1 MRAITLHMFKTH
13 AMLLSGLLA
22 LAILLQAQ
30 AQAPSERS
38 KDEKCSIEGRVVSST
53 TGEPLPKAVLML
65 AGGAPPNVVSAVT
78 DDSGG
83 FSFPGL
89 TEGRY
94 RLAVQ
99 RAGYIGQFY
108 GTGAGAATGAY
119 LLLAPGQ
126 HLKVVYKLVPTT
138 VISGRVLDE
147 KGEPV
152 SNMAVMALQ
161 AGYQRGVRR
170 WRRAAAVTANGK
182 GEFRI
187 ANLAAGKYLVATFSE
202 SSTSSTSVSA
212 QPPGDKPEPEHV
224 PTFFPSAT
232 DAAGAVPVQVDA
244 GAETGGIEIRLRKTD
259 TVRIRGRVAGAPEG
273 KSAAVLLSPA
283 GVTEVALASLQGAR
297 RAYSREKD
305 GAFELKGVV
314 PGTYLL
320 SASFVM
326 PDQGVLVASTPLQ
339 VGRRHIDGIVL
350 QPVAAQ
356 ELAGSVEVADN
367 PEAKLNNLQIALEPV
382 EYMSLGADSAAAGPD
397 GKFRLKDIL
406 PGRYFVQ
413 VRNLP
418 EGAYVR
424 SLRYGAQTVPE
435 EGIDLTGG
443 VSGSLRVTLSL
454 AGARVE
460 GVVQNEEGEP
470 VSGATVVLAPDSRR
484 YSLFKETQTGE
495 NGSYSLKGV
504 APGEYKILAWEN
516 IEAGAYLDPDF
527 LKRYEGKAEKLSL
540 KENERQ
546 PVSLKVIPFQ
556 QP

>member
-1 MRAITLHMFKTH
+1 MFKTH
-13 AMLLSGLLA
+13 VALLA
-22 LAILLQAQ
+22 GVSACAIALQAFQ
-30 AQAPSERS
+30 AKSE
-38 KDEKCSIEGRVVSST
+38 DEKCSIEGRVVSST
-53 TGEPLPKAVLML
+53 TGEPLPNAGLML
-65 AGGAPPNVVSAVT
+65 AGGSPPNVVSAVT
-78 DDSGG
+78 DENGG
-83 FSFPGL
+83 FSFLGL
-89 TEGRY
+89 TDGRY
-94 RLAVQ
+94 RLSVG
-99 RAGYIGQFY
+99 RTGYVGQLY
-108 GTGAGAATGAY
+108 GAGIGSATSTY
-119 LLLAPGQ
+119 LLLAPRQ

-138 VISGRVLDE
+138 VVSGRVLDE

-152 SNMAVMALQ
+152 SSMAVMALQ

-170 WRRAAAVTANGK
+170 WRRVAAVTANGK

-187 ANLAAGKYLVATFSE
+187 ASLAAGKYLVATVNE
-202 SSTSSTSVSA
+202 SSTSSVA
-212 QPPGDKPEPEHV
+212 PNDQPPGDKPEPEYV

-244 GAETGGIEIRLRKTD
+244 GTETGGIEIRLRKTD
-259 TVRIRGRVAGAPEG
+259 TVRIRGRVVGGPAGKP
-273 KSAAVLLSPA
+273 AAVLLSPA
-283 GVTEVALASLQGAR
+283 GVTDVALASLQGAR

-320 SASFVM
+320 SARFVM
-326 PDQGVLVASTPLQ
+326 PDQAVFVASALLQ
-339 VGRRHIDGIVL
+339 VGGRHIDGIVL
-350 QPVAAQ
+350 QPVAAH
-356 ELAGSVEVADN
+356 ELAGSIEVADN
-367 PEAKLNNLQIALEPV
+367 PEAKLNSLQIALESV
-382 EYMSLGADSAAAGPD
+382 EYMSLGADSAPAGPD

-406 PGRYFVQ
+406 PSRYFVQ

-418 EGAYVR
+418 EGSYVK
-424 SLRYGAQTVPE
+424 SLRYGAQEVPE

-443 VSGSLRVTLSL
+443 VSGSLQVMVSL

-460 GVVQNEEGEP
+460 GAVQTEEGKP

-495 NGSYSLKGV
+495 NGSYSLRGV

-516 IEAGAYLDPDF
+516 IETGAYLDPEF

-540 KENERQ
+540 KEGDRK
-546 PVSLKVIPFQ
+546 PVSLKVIPLQ

>member
-1 MRAITLHMFKTH
+1 MEVTALRMFKTH
-13 AMLLSGLLA
+13 VMLLSGLLA
-22 LAILLQAQ
+22 WAIMLQAQ
-30 AQAPSERS
+30 APPAAEQS
-38 KDEKCSIEGRVVSST
+38 KDEKGSIEGRVVSST
-53 TGEPLPKAVLML
+53 TGEPLPNAVLML

-83 FSFPGL
+83 FSFLGL
-89 TEGRY
+89 TDGRY
-94 RLAVQ
+94 RLSVQ

-108 GTGAGAATGAY
+108 GTGAGTATGTY

-147 KGEPV
+147 KGDPV
-152 SNMAVMALQ
+152 SNMAAMALQ

-170 WRRAAAVTANGK
+170 WTRVAAVTTNAK
-182 GEFRI
+182 GAFRI
-187 ANLAAGKYLVATFSE
+187 ANLAAGKYLVATIDE

-212 QPPGDKPEPEHV
+212 QPPGDKPEPEYV

-232 DAAGAVPVQVDA
+232 YAAGAVPVQVDA
-244 GAETGGIEIRLRKTD
+244 GRETGGIEIRLRKAD
-259 TVRIRGRVAGAPEG
+259 TVRIRGRVVGAPEG
-273 KSAAVLLSPA
+273 KPAVVLLSPA
-283 GVTEVALASLQGAR
+283 GVTDAALASLQGAK
-297 RAYSREKD
+297 RAYSQEED

-326 PDQGVLVASTPLQ
+326 PDLAVLVASTLVQ
-339 VGRRHIDGIVL
+339 VGGRHIDGLVL
-350 QPVAAQ
+350 HPVVAP
-356 ELAGSVEVADN
+356 ELAGSIEVADN
-367 PEAKLNNLQIALEPV
+367 AAAKLNNLQIGLEPV
-382 EYMSLGADSAAAGPD
+382 EYMGLGAASASAGPD
-397 GKFRLKDIL
+397 GKFSLKGIL
-406 PGRYFVQ
+406 PSRYFVQ

-418 EGAYVR
+418 EGSYVK
-424 SLRYGAQTVPE
+424 SLRHGAQEVPE
-435 EGIDLTGG
+435 EGLDLTGEA
-443 VSGSLRVTLSL
+443 SGSLQVTLSL
-454 AGARVE
+454 AGARVD
-460 GVVQNEEGEP
+460 GAVQTEEGKP

-484 YSLFKETQTGE
+484 YSMFKETQTGE

-516 IEAGAYLDPDF
+516 IEAGAYLDPEF

-540 KENERQ
+540 KENDRK
-546 PVSLKVIPFQ
+546 PVSLKVIQFQ

>member
-1 MRAITLHMFKTH
+1 
-13 AMLLSGLLA
+13 
-22 LAILLQAQ
+22 
-30 AQAPSERS
+30 
-38 KDEKCSIEGRVVSST
+38 
-53 TGEPLPKAVLML
+53 ML

-78 DDSGG
+78 VDSGG
-83 FSFPGL
+83 FSFLGL

-170 WRRAAAVTANGK
+170 WRRADAVTANAK

-187 ANLAAGKYLVATFSE
+187 ANLTAGKYLVATFNESTA
-202 SSTSSTSVSA
+202 SSTSGSA
-212 QPPGDKPEPEHV
+212 QPPGDEPEPDYV
-224 PTFFPSAT
+224 PTFFPNAT

-244 GAETGGIEIRLRKTD
+244 GTETGGIEIRLRKTD
-259 TVRIRGRVAGAPEG
+259 TVRIGGRVVGAPGG
-273 KSAAVLLSPA
+273 KPAAVLLSPA
-283 GVTEVALASLQGAR
+283 GVTDVALASLLGAR
-297 RAYSREKD
+297 RGYSGERD
-305 GAFELKGVV
+305 GAFEIKGVV
-314 PGTYLL
+314 PGAYLL

-339 VGRRHIDGIVL
+339 VGGRHIDGIVL

-367 PEAKLNNLQIALEPV
+367 PEAKLNNLRIALEPV
-382 EYMSLGADSAAAGPD
+382 EYLSLGADSAAAGSD
-397 GKFRLKDIL
+397 GKFKLKNIL

-413 VRNLP
+413 VHNLP

-424 SLRYGAQTVPE
+424 SLWYGLQTVPE

-470 VSGATVVLAPDSRR
+470 VSGATVVLVPDTRR
-484 YSLFKETQTGE
+484 YSLFKETRTGE

-516 IEAGAYLDPDF
+516 IEAGAYQDPDF
-527 LKRYEGKAEKLSL
+527 LKRHESKAEKLSL
-540 KENERQ
+540 KENDRQ
-546 PVSLKVIPFQ
+546 PVSLKAIPFR